1 MSMARV
7 QMPEPES
14 NSSAEIQQTVT
25 EACYAATSAKG
36 SASIQIINYNY
47 AGAVPPELPAPPG
60 VGPSTDVDRPCPYRG
75 LFHFGPNDASVFFGR
90 EAVVET
96 LHRVIQRR
104 AVLPLL
110 GASGSGK
117 SSVVFAGLVPRL
129 ELEGHWR
136 YSYFRPGVDP
146 FHALALALVPIY
158 EPTLNATERMV
169 QARRLAEALRKD
181 ELPLADV
188 LAQVRHNALQDQ
200 LLLIA
205 DQFEELYSLCPDE
218 GLRRAF
224 LDALVAGFAPSG
236 PCGSAVSGSAPRLT
250 ARLLLTMRADFLGNA
265 LAYRPFAELFQQ
277 EGVGKGDVKLGPMN
291 DAELREAIEKPAAAQ
306 AVAFESGVVER
317 ILKDVAAEPGHLPL
331 LEFALTQLWSL
342 RQGALITHAAYTA
355 IGGVEGALARHA
367 DASFA
372 ALAPA
377 EQQQARRVL
386 LQLVRAGEG
395 TEDTRRLATRQEL
408 GEARWPLARRLADDR
423 LVVTSRNAAGD
434 DTVEVVHEALIRHWG
449 ELRGWLAVDS
459 GFRAW
464 QERLRGSLAQWR
476 ATGREEGGLLR
487 GAALAEA
494 LDKLKQRPEELADT
508 EREFIEA
515 SGAADDDGRRR
526 SRRRRRFLFGGLSGG
541 LAVVTVALLLA
552 WGQLV
557 EAKRQQGEA
566 LAASAKLTMASRPAD
581 ALFEALAAA
590 GFSRYGRL
598 QPTAAL
604 LPASSTE
611 ALIEGWG
618 RNRESNR
625 LLANQGWVWS
635 AAFSADGGR
644 IVSAGQDGTVR
655 LWDASSGQAIGQPL
669 KGHQGGV
676 SAEFSA
682 DGSWIV
688 SAGSD
693 GTVRLW
699 DAKSGQAIGQP
710 LKGHQGEVLSAAFSA
725 DGGRIVSAGVD
736 GTVRLWDAKSG
747 QAIGQPLKGHQG
759 AVLSAEFS
767 ADSGRIVSAG
777 EDRTVRLWDAKS
789 GQAIGQPLKG
799 HQGMVFSATFSADG
813 DRIVSAGQDGTV
825 RLWDAKSGQAI
836 CQPLKGHQGWV
847 RSAALS
853 ADGGRIVS
861 AGEDGTVRLW
871 DAKSGQAIGQPLKGH
886 QGAVWSAAF
895 SADGG
900 RMVSAG
906 EDGTVRLW
914 DAKSGQAIGQ
924 PLKGHQ
930 GVVRSAAFSADGGRI
945 VSSGVDG
952 IVRLWDPASTD
963 PIRLVCR
970 SLHDHQSLAAPTN
983 DVQREARHTCERWG
997 WR

>member
-306 AVAFESGVVER
+306 AVAFESGLVER

-494 LDKLKQRPEELADT
+494 LDKLKQRPEELAAT

-759 AVLSAEFS
+759 
-767 ADSGRIVSAG
+767 
-777 EDRTVRLWDAKS
+777 
-789 GQAIGQPLKG
+789 
-799 HQGMVFSATFSADG
+799 
-813 DRIVSAGQDGTV
+813 
-825 RLWDAKSGQAI
+825 
-836 CQPLKGHQGWV
+836 WV
-847 RSAALS
+847 RSAAFS

-861 AGEDGTVRLW
+861 AGQHGTVRLW

-900 RMVSAG
+900 RIVSAG

>member
-306 AVAFESGVVER
+306 AVAFESGLVER

-494 LDKLKQRPEELADT
+494 LDKLKQRPEELAAT

-644 IVSAGQDGTVR
+644 IVS
-655 LWDASSGQAIGQPL
+655 
-669 KGHQGGV
+669 
-676 SAEFSA
+676 
-682 DGSWIV
+682 
-688 SAGSD
+688 
-693 GTVRLW
+693 
-699 DAKSGQAIGQP
+699 
-710 LKGHQGEVLSAAFSA
+710 
-725 DGGRIVSAGVD
+725 
-736 GTVRLWDAKSG
+736 
-747 QAIGQPLKGHQG
+747 
-759 AVLSAEFS
+759 
-767 ADSGRIVSAG
+767 
-777 EDRTVRLWDAKS
+777 
-789 GQAIGQPLKG
+789 
-799 HQGMVFSATFSADG
+799 
-813 DRIVSAGQDGTV
+813 
-825 RLWDAKSGQAI
+825 
-836 CQPLKGHQGWV
+836 
-847 RSAALS
+847 
-853 ADGGRIVS
+853 
-861 AGEDGTVRLW
+861 
-871 DAKSGQAIGQPLKGH
+871 
-886 QGAVWSAAF
+886 
-895 SADGG
+895 
-900 RMVSAG
+900 
-906 EDGTVRLW
+906 
-914 DAKSGQAIGQ
+914 
-924 PLKGHQ
+924 
-930 GVVRSAAFSADGGRI
+930 
-945 VSSGVDG
+945 SGVDG